1 MKSKL
6 ILLFSGLGLIGILTV
21 SCEKIDQT
29 PDYPFTITV
38 KTVDDS
44 TLVQNAYVEIGV
56 PSQVNNEL
64 KFRGFTNS
72 SGTVSF
78 EYNNDAVFRVR
89 ATRGKDPITYIGCT
103 YVRLEPNE
111 TVNRTVYIE
120 PWDVQSPGC
129 DLIFQ

>member
-1 MKSKL
+1 MKFNFFT
-6 ILLFSGLGLIGILTV
+6 IIYATVFVGLLSV
-21 SCEKIDQT
+21 SCEKIDQN
-29 PDYPFTITV
+29 PEYPFVITV

-44 TLVQNAYVEIGV
+44 TLVQNAYVEVGV

-64 KFRGFTNS
+64 TFIGFTNAN
-72 SGTVSF
+72 GVVSF
-78 EYNNDAVFRVR
+78 EYDNDAVFRVR
-89 ATRGKDPITYIGCT
+89 ASRGSNPITYIGCT
-103 YVRLEPNE
+103 YVRLEPNT

>member
-6 ILLFSGLGLIGILTV
+6 ILLFSGLSLIGFLTL
-21 SCEKIDQT
+21 SCEKIDQS
-29 PDYPFTITV
+29 PEYPFVITV

-56 PSQVNNEL
+56 PSQVNSEL
-64 KFRGFTNS
+64 KFRGFTNAL
-72 SGTVSF
+72 GTVSF
-78 EYNNDAVFRVR
+78 EYDNDAVFRVR

-111 TVNRTVYIE
+111 TVHRTVYIE